1 MARDWGKI
9 TQQISGRSS
18 LRALFRY
25 ARKCPPGNSTHF
37 LSIPPLHFWAES
49 RGKYHSFGRQKGSK
63 RYPKDRW
70 TLSWFSKQGSDT
82 GGESECSRAR
92 LRWELTANNRPQR
105 KMQMKCS
112 QGREMQK
119 PEAGSTKY
127 VHTHTQPCIPRH
139 SIPLR
144 VLNLDDQIIRGWV
157 VCITSSW
164 LNLFTDNSFR
174 FPWISCNFLAV
185 FQTDLG

>member
-37 LSIPPLHFWAES
+37 LSIPPLYFWAES

-127 VHTHTQPCIPRH
+127 VHTHTHTALHPTPFNSPACSKPRW
-139 SIPLR
+139 S
-144 VLNLDDQIIRGWV
+144 
-157 VCITSSW
+157 
-164 LNLFTDNSFR
+164 DNKRLSGMHNIKLIKFVY
-174 FPWISCNFLAV
+174 W
-185 FQTDLG
+185 